1 MTTKARKMANII
13 GRISSNKLQ
22 SADLDVSFE
31 NISDTGT
38 EGTKVAS
45 GTTAQRGSTQGQIR
59 FNSTTG
65 LAEYYTGT
73 VFKSIDAPPTVSSV
87 DVTEVDSQAGGNQ
100 TLVITGTNFGTGAIT
115 TFVGANGTDFNAST
129 TTVNSD
135 TQITAVAPKSSFLN
149 AQEPYGIKIL
159 NTSGLSG
166 SLSGQ
171 INVDT
176 SPTWSTA
183 SGTLATISDNA
194 TGTHATVS
202 ATDSDG
208 DTVAYS
214 ETGGTV
220 LSGQNLTLNSST
232 GAISGDPTNVSSSTT
247 LSFNLRATANS
258 KTVDRAFNII
268 LNPTPD
274 GLSSAG
280 ATANPTALYNDVGTN
295 TSGVYWVKSSTF
307 NSGTP
312 VQAYFLYD
320 GNNGYMMVCNYVHQ
334 GGTDPALDDRTNSSL
349 PLLGSSSLGTN
360 ESGTSYW
367 GHINGGTSGGT
378 GSFGTVNMV
387 RWYAI
392 GGAGRTIHFQNNNTG
407 TVAYCNT
414 GSGSNSGIQSGFTTL
429 SGHNANLPSSANSFG
444 AGWTGFAYYLGG
456 SYHWGLKGGNRWEV
470 DDFPGDASQN
480 TIHRVW
486 VRYSS

>member
-1 MTTKARKMANII
+1 MTKARTIANL
-13 GRISSNKLQ
+13 GTGF
-22 SADLDVSFE
+22 V

-45 GTTAQRGSTQGQIR
+45 GTTAQRGSTQGQFR

-73 VFKSIDAPPTVSSV
+73 IFKSIDAPPTVSSV

-100 TLVITGTNFGTGAIT
+100 TLVITGTNFSTGAIT

-149 AQEPYGIKIL
+149 AQEPYGIKI
-159 NTSGLSG
+159 TSASGLDG

-183 SGTLATISDNA
+183 SGTIATITDNQ

-208 DTVAYS
+208 DTVVYS

-232 GAISGDPTNVSSSTT
+232 GAISGDPTNVTSSTT
-247 LSFNLRATANS
+247 LSFTLRATANL

-274 GLSSAG
+274 GSSSAL
-280 ATANPTALYNDVGTN
+280 ATANPTALYNDTGTN
-295 TSGVYWVKSSTF
+295 TSGVYWIKSSTF

-312 VQAYFLYD
+312 VQGYFLYD
-320 GNNGYMMVCNYVHQ
+320 GNDGYLMICNYLHL
-334 GGTDPALDDRTNSSL
+334 GGTNPALDNRTNSSL

-360 ESGTSYW
+360 EAGGTYW

-387 RWYAI
+387 RWYAKTS
-392 GGAGRTIHFQNNNTG
+392 GHGRVIHFQNNNTG
-407 TVAYCNT
+407 TINYCNT
-414 GSGSNSGIQSGFTTL
+414 GSGSNTGLASGMTTL
-429 SGHNANLPSSANSFG
+429 SGHSANIPGSATTFQS
-444 AGWTGFAYYLGG
+444 GWTDFAFYQPGQF
-456 SYHWGLKGGNRWEV
+456 HWGLKGGNRWEV
-470 DDFPGDASQN
+470 DDFPGNESNN
-480 TIHRVW
+480 TLHRVW
-486 VRYSS
+486 VRYAS